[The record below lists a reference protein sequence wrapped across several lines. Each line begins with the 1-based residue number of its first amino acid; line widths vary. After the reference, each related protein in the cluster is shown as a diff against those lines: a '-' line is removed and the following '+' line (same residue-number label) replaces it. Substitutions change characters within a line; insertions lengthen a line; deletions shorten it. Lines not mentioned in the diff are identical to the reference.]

1 MEKRPKGLGD
11 LPNELLHEIL
21 SNIPR
26 QSQLAKVALV
36 SEHFKTLVEPLLY
49 RDIVVSVCETA
60 EERANRKMV
69 DGRMDSTVPSF
80 ESFDQL
86 IHVLSKHQHL
96 SNGVL
101 TLCLRTEVL
110 LWDQFCA
117 AHSRLLKQL
126 PQLRAL
132 SFSPPPLNL
141 SIPDV
146 NCALTS
152 LRLDF
157 SEIGTHYCGL
167 NGRGSYAIPLV
178 MVAKQLWI
186 PGLCKLQL
194 DDARYIS
201 EEDSSLY
208 SLYFPKEK
216 LGTST
221 ITDLRLLKSAFLKYD
236 DFLAEFLR
244 SIKCLKRFVVEI
256 HSVIS
261 RVYRGPG
268 SGVFEHGLSQHRD
281 TIEELAVAV
290 SQQPYLRNW
299 ALGTFTQ
306 WSSLRRLAVP
316 SYMIPSTANLHEI
329 LPPLLEAFQIEHFV
343 AHVHPA
349 KLNNDFHIAPGN
361 PKYYNSRTRMTQ
373 EDNLANL
380 HRLADSKGSLMPQL
394 KHVVWWFQA
403 PTEYRSD
410 DPILLDLAS
419 AFQET
424 RIKFELVSE
433 WDFKD
438 TPFGKRLCE
447 WPR

>member
-11 LPNELLHEIL
+11 LPNELLHNIF

-69 DGRMDSTVPSF
+69 DGPSF
-80 ESFDQL
+80 KPLDRL
-86 IHVLSKHQHL
+86 IDALSKHQHL

-101 TLCLRTEVL
+101 TLSLRTELL
-110 LWDQFCA
+110 LWHQYCA
-117 AHSRLLKQL
+117 AHSKLLKQL

-132 SFSPPPLNL
+132 SFSVPPRNL

-157 SEIGTHYCGL
+157 SELTTHYYCGL
-167 NGRGSYAIPLV
+167 GALLESNAIPLG

-194 DDARYIS
+194 DNARYIS
-201 EEDSSLY
+201 QDDAPLVP
-208 SLYFPKEK
+208 LYFPKEK

-221 ITDLRLLKSAFLKYD
+221 ITDLRLLKSSFLKYD
-236 DFLAEFLR
+236 DLPAEILR

-256 HSVIS
+256 HSVMWGG
-261 RVYRGPG
+261 YRGPG
-268 SGVFEHGLSQHRD
+268 SGVFEHGLSQHQD
-281 TIEELAVAV
+281 TIEELAVAI
-290 SQQPYLRNW
+290 SQEPYMRNW

-316 SYMIPSTANLHEI
+316 SYMMPSTANLHEI
-329 LPPLLEAFQIEHFV
+329 LPPLLQAFQIEHFV
-343 AHVHPA
+343 AHVHPDE
-349 KLNNDFHIAPGN
+349 LDSEFHIAPGN
-361 PKYYNSRTRMTQ
+361 PNYYDSRTRMTQ

-380 HRLADSKGSLMPQL
+380 NRLADSKGSFMPHL
-394 KHVVWWFQA
+394 EHVVWWFQA
-403 PTEYRSD
+403 PTGYVSD

-419 AFQET
+419 AFKET

-433 WDFKD
+433 LDFKD